1 MLTILLAIVSYSIM
15 ILFTRARNPDVVRE
29 KPTTVLE
36 LCPKL
41 VWLDKIETK
50 NKPVR
55 YIERDIL
62 PKHG

>member
-1 MLTILLAIVSYSIM
+1 M